1 MKIRS
6 FLLQTV
12 LFTAVFLFFL
22 LPPLFQGES
31 SESVL
36 DFSQPDILFLHIF
49 QTAFSVALLYA
60 VKSVYGILPEKK
72 NPCKK
77 NSPRAMKIAV
87 NTGAVLVAFG
97 ELCVCAA
104 VLQFA
109 AAFSEDGR
117 TSAQVIMPEAFPGWI
132 LCVVCFLLAAFYEE
146 SVYRFFLPETF
157 SVLLKNVVSKAAGN
171 IYGGTEISSQTE
183 KRCVLASEI
192 FSAAVF
198 AFSHRYLGFFAVLNG
213 AAGYCILRICLK
225 KTGSL
230 VPGCIAHF
238 LYNLLNLMLLSAF

>member
-77 NSPRAMKIAV
+77 NHP
-87 NTGAVLVAFG
+87 VL
-97 ELCVCAA
+97 
-104 VLQFA
+104 
-109 AAFSEDGR
+109 
-117 TSAQVIMPEAFPGWI
+117 
-132 LCVVCFLLAAFYEE
+132 
-146 SVYRFFLPETF
+146 
-157 SVLLKNVVSKAAGN
+157 
-171 IYGGTEISSQTE
+171 
-183 KRCVLASEI
+183 
-192 FSAAVF
+192 
-198 AFSHRYLGFFAVLNG
+198 
-213 AAGYCILRICLK
+213 
-225 KTGSL
+225 
-230 VPGCIAHF
+230 
-238 LYNLLNLMLLSAF
+238 